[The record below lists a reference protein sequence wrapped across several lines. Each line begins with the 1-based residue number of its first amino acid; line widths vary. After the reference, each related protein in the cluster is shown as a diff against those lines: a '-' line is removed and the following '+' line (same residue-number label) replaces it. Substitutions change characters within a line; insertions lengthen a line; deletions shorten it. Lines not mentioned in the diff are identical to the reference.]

1 MNLPKVSI
9 QIPCYKQEKYI
20 AETIQS
26 ALAQTYSNLEVVVL
40 DDCSPD
46 QTFEIAQSIK
56 DPRLKVFRNEQNI
69 GRVKNY
75 RKLLFEL
82 VSGEWVVNLDGD
94 DQFSNNEFI
103 SIGMKEIMMN
113 ENITFFHGNQKRI
126 NQIIKNCSSTRIS
139 KESILVSGKD
149 FLLQYP
155 KIKQFNHMATI
166 YNRAIALKC
175 NFYSQDSLNSDFNSV
190 MKLCKYGNIIQSKIN
205 VGSWNFNQQSA
216 SHNLIEPKE
225 SIKNYES
232 IADLINFYQDTIPA
246 ESLMKLHYELKQLL
260 EEFMTASKII
270 SLNKQEGLT
279 YLLHNIS
286 LKKSYIILVLKYIKY
301 KILSPS

>member
-9 QIPCYKQEKYI
+9 QIPCYKQEKFI
-20 AETIQS
+20 AETIHS

-46 QTFEIAQSIK
+46 QTFEIARSIK

-75 RKLLFEL
+75 RKLLYEL

-103 SIGMKEIMMN
+103 SFGMKQILMN
-113 ENITFFHGNQKRI
+113 ENIVFFHGNQKRL
-126 NQIIKNCSSTRIS
+126 NQIIKNCTTTRIS
-139 KESILVSGKD
+139 NESILVSGKD
-149 FLLQYP
+149 FLIQYP
-155 KIKQFNHMATI
+155 KIKHFNHLATI
-166 YNRAIALKC
+166 YNRAMALKC

-205 VGSWNFNQQSA
+205 VGNWNFNQQSA
-216 SHNLIEPKE
+216 SNKLIDLTESNKNLIAINDLVAHFEDILPKE
-225 SIKNYES
+225 KLDNLQKELYQLQEEYMANVKFLSLTRIQAFSYLLKNISFNFNYLKMILKFIK
-232 IADLINFYQDTIPA
+232 F
-246 ESLMKLHYELKQLL
+246 KLLKQ
-260 EEFMTASKII
+260 
-270 SLNKQEGLT
+270 
-279 YLLHNIS
+279 
-286 LKKSYIILVLKYIKY
+286 
-301 KILSPS
+301 